1 MKRTLL
7 ERIQQIDIDP
17 NYCMRMSEIIEIAD
31 NSRGICD
38 AICKAFTYG
47 DLKGQRAERKIHE
60 RGVINEQQR
69 LFERNPRHAG
79 G

>member
-47 DLKGQRAERKIHE
+47 YLKGQRAGWVPVPVFYPLTVLR
-60 RGVINEQQR
+60 
-69 LFERNPRHAG
+69 
-79 G
+79 

>member
-31 NSRGICD
+31 NSRGCD
-38 AICKAFTYG
+38 LQGVYLWIPERPARRKE
-47 DLKGQRAERKIHE
+47 DSRKGRYQ
-60 RGVINEQQR
+60 
-69 LFERNPRHAG
+69 
-79 G
+79 

>member
-31 NSRGICD
+31 NSRGICVQ
-38 AICKAFTYG
+38 ICNAVYLWIPERPARRKE
-47 DLKGQRAERKIHE
+47 DSRKGRYQ
-60 RGVINEQQR
+60 
-69 LFERNPRHAG
+69 
-79 G
+79 

>member
-47 DLKGQRAERKIHE
+47 YLKRPARRKE
-60 RGVINEQQR
+60 DSRKGRYQ
-69 LFERNPRHAG
+69 
-79 G
+79 

>member
-47 DLKGQRAERKIHE
+47 YLKGPARRKE
-60 RGVINEQQR
+60 DSRKGRYQ
-69 LFERNPRHAG
+69 
-79 G
+79 

>member
-38 AICKAFTYG
+38 APARRKE
-47 DLKGQRAERKIHE
+47 DSRKGRYQ
-60 RGVINEQQR
+60 
-69 LFERNPRHAG
+69 
-79 G
+79 